1 MGKFGIR
8 ICSDGVLSFPDIQ
21 SFVTGSCRRAEHEGS
36 GMASGSGTQ
45 FGKIVR
51 PVQGAGLLAE
61 RGAESR
67 GRPPRQV
74 SPLSLSLSSFLWRRR
89 RRRKTKKSSFR
100 ASVQGKQRTIGCG
113 CVRLHE
119 LQQHLRRTWSGV
131 GQVCYEEIPRRQDW
145 IPAGSI
151 ASKVITAVHDVT
163 RLCWRWDDKANFIAS

>member
-1 MGKFGIR
+1 MEKFGIG

-74 SPLSLSLSSFLWRRR
+74 SPLSLSLGRFFGGGGG
-89 RRRKTKKSSFR
+89 RRRKAHSAHLFRGSKERLGVAVSAYMNYSS
-100 ASVQGKQRTIGCG
+100 ICG
-113 CVRLHE
+113 GRDQALDRFAM
-119 LQQHLRRTWSGV
+119 RRF
-131 GQVCYEEIPRRQDW
+131 
-145 IPAGSI
+145 
-151 ASKVITAVHDVT
+151 
-163 RLCWRWDDKANFIAS
+163 LDDKIGSLQVPSHRR